1 MPRKNKNN
9 PLFWLVLLLLIP
21 TAYTQVVF
29 NESLFIAVREKY
41 QADGVERTRE
51 WQTLI
56 NNNKNES
63 VEDQL
68 FNTNRFFNQIE
79 FKDDLAH
86 WGRND
91 YWATPL
97 EFLGTNAGDCE
108 DFTIAKYVTLLELGI
123 PNEKLRL
130 MYVTAT
136 RPTRQAHMVLAYYE
150 TPNAVPLVLDNI
162 NKRILRASQRRDL
175 IPIYSFNG
183 EGLWLAK
190 AQGRGRQMPGG
201 NNNKLWRDLIERMEE
216 GL

>member
-9 PLFWLVLLLLIP
+9 PLFWLVLFLLIP

-29 NESLFIAVREKY
+29 NESLFNAVREKY

-97 EFLGTNAGDCE
+97 VFLGTNAGDCE